1 MAKVSSSLHDW
12 AVNEMNYSGPW
23 TEDMATL
30 CTGPMGGVW
39 EWIINHCKSKDKVK
53 MIRGNLALARRGVG
67 SSDLSLNTS
76 RVGSNNSGEGGER
89 DELLA
94 EKGKLVG
101 ELHTV
106 LAKIERL
113 RAAVDQHNKDRLE
126 VSGCMEERVK
136 VVKETQQR
144 AVLLGLYLK
153 QVTNTMKK
161 LDDLATKLE
170 KILERMDEKTK
181 KVGRHRLYSSGCGVE
196 SESEKCVRE
205 AVQTGMEH
213 FKSVFTGGSSTENK
227 GDVRKKLVQL
237 VGDFPANA
245 LAESLVEQAVENT
258 QQVKRKSENVDILKD
273 AMAIQEE
280 GSGIESVRKGVDEFY
295 KKHVMS
301 QMAVTNLKTS
311 ISKWHEKVTLA
322 KEKFVGSR
330 VAELDMEE
338 IDKARQRGVASSLRS
353 SMEGIKSNI
362 AGLEILGDGNPDMV
376 RMQQDQINDL
386 CQIISTLLINN
397 SVSSIESCQMSTMEI
412 MTSTLPVLSSQVTNL
427 SNSVKDNPSC
437 NFTILCASP
446 TSNLSSTLVGGKDM
460 DCSVLTPVDQL
471 IINRRKSSLPQLHRR
486 INKRED
492 TVDSLVKLISE
503 VDCREKELSHNVQQK
518 GINEEMD
525 ELDRLER
532 TLASSI
538 REQGRN
544 LGPIIDESHQMRL
557 KAATTSTAIEKC
569 YREWNTQ
576 PGGEVAAAGSLVWG
590 EVEGRK
596 LQQWVDL
603 VRINLAKLYSNNN
616 G

>member
-30 CTGPMGGVW
+30 CTGLMGGVW

-67 SSDLSLNTS
+67 SSDLSINMS

-89 DELLA
+89 EELLA
-94 EKGKLVG
+94 EKGKLMG
-101 ELHTV
+101 DLHTV

-126 VSGCMEERVK
+126 LSECMEDRAK

-153 QVTNTMKK
+153 QATNMMKK
-161 LDDLATKLE
+161 LDDLIMKLE
-170 KILERMDEKTK
+170 KILERTDEKTI
-181 KVGRHRLYSSGCGVE
+181 KVGRVYSSGCGVE

-205 AVQTGMEH
+205 AVKTGVGH
-213 FKSVFTGGSSTENK
+213 FKSVFTGGSSKENK

-237 VGDFPANA
+237 VGDLPSYA

-258 QQVKRKSENVDILKD
+258 QQVQKKSENVDYLKD
-273 AMAIQEE
+273 ALAIQEE
-280 GSGIESVRKGVDEFY
+280 GNGIESVRKGVDEFY

-322 KEKFVGSR
+322 KDKFIGSR

-338 IDKARQRGVASSLRS
+338 VEKARQRGVASSLRS

-376 RMQQDQINDL
+376 RMQQDQINDF

-397 SVSSIESCQMSTMEI
+397 SVSSIESCQMSTIEI

-427 SNSVKDNPSC
+427 STSVKDNPSC
-437 NFTILCASP
+437 NLTILCASP
-446 TSNLSSTLVGGKDM
+446 TSNLSSTLVGGKDT

-471 IINRRKSSLPQLHRR
+471 IINRRKSTLPQLHRR

-492 TVDSLVKLISE
+492 TVDSLVRLMIE
-503 VDCREKELSHNVQQK
+503 VYLREKEFSHALQQK

-544 LGPIIDESHQMRL
+544 LGPLIDESHQMRL
-557 KAATTSTAIEKC
+557 KASTTSAAIEKC

-576 PGGEVAAAGSLVWG
+576 PGGEVAAAGSHVWG

-603 VRINLAKLYSNNN
+603 IRINLAKLYSNNN